1 MAEFGDTGA
10 MLDKE
15 GNTNDGDDEDD
26 GNTTG
31 HFTLNPHYNSTA
43 GPSVDQYEMTAM
55 NREACAPRM
64 Q

>member
-15 GNTNDGDDEDD
+15 RNTNDGDDEDD

-31 HFTLNPHYNSTA
+31 HFTLNPHYNSTP
-43 GPSVDQYEMTAM
+43 GPSGDQYEMIAM
-55 NREACAPRM
+55 NREACVPRM